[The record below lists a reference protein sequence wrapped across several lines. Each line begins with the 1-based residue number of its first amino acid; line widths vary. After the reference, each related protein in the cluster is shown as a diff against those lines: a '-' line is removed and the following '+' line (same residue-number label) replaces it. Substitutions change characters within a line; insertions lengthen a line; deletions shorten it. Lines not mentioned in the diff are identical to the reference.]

1 MQRIEE
7 CGMLAHYW
15 LHVVV
20 QNSLGEIFA
29 HCTEQFS
36 QALKILAVDSTEQLG
51 QDSCTLYRTGWSS
64 PRNDGYT

>member
-1 MQRIEE
+1 
-7 CGMLAHYW
+7 MLAHYW

-36 QALKILAVDSTEQLG
+36 QALKILAMDSTEQ
-51 QDSCTLYRTGWSS
+51 
-64 PRNDGYT
+64 DGRALEIMAIHSTEQAS